1 MGAGSAATYALF
13 SLSLTTFSFGC
24 LVFPAQQC
32 CSASSYPERL
42 TSEYLTGDRW
52 FLNNADFLRTFLA
65 MEQDIKPVAL
75 RILCFGDSL
84 TAGCVLW
91 DHNSPIYLS
100 TDTQ

>member
-32 CSASSYPERL
+32 CSASSYSEQL
-42 TSEYLTGDRW
+42 TFDYITGPRW
-52 FLNNADFLRTFLA
+52 FFNHAGFLRTFLT
-65 MEQDIKPVAL
+65 MEEDTKPVAL

-100 TDTQ
+100 TDTK

>member
-1 MGAGSAATYALF
+1 MGAGSAATYSLF

-32 CSASSYPERL
+32 CSASSYSEQL
-42 TSEYLTGDRW
+42 TFHYLTEDRW
-52 FLNNADFLRTFLA
+52 FLNHADFLRTFLA
-65 MEQDIKPVAL
+65 KEEDTKPMAL

-91 DHNSPIYLS
+91 DHNSPMYLS
-100 TDTQ
+100 TDTK